1 MAGVSE
7 PRPPGMRVTWLGHAT
22 VLIETPGARVIT
34 DPVLRHRVAHL
45 LRQVPDPAAPGAVDA
60 VLLSHLHHD
69 HFDKPSL
76 RQLASSATT
85 AVLPT
90 GAAHY
95 LDGIPFGAVREVRAG
110 EALQVGDATV
120 RAVPAWH
127 DGRRR
132 PGPGAR
138 EHDTL
143 GFLIGDVW
151 FAGDTDLDDEMGALR
166 GQVDVAL
173 IPIWGWG
180 TSLGPG
186 HLDPEG
192 AARAIARVEP
202 RIAVPIHWG
211 TFLPIGLGR
220 RNPELLTEPP
230 LEFARHMAELAPTTR
245 VETLAPGASLSLE

>member
-1 MAGVSE
+1 MK
-7 PRPPGMRVTWLGHAT
+7 VTWLGHAT
-22 VLIETPGARVIT
+22 VLLETPAVRLIT

-45 LRQVPDPAAPGAVDA
+45 LRRVPDPADPGPVDA

-69 HFDKPSL
+69 HLDKPSL
-76 RQLASSATT
+76 RRLTSPRTT

-90 GAAHY
+90 GAAHH
-95 LDGIPFGAVREVRAG
+95 LGGMPFGAVREVRAG
-110 EALQVGDATV
+110 ERLEIGDVTV

-132 PGPGAR
+132 PGPGAP
-138 EHDTL
+138 EHDAL
-143 GFLIGDVW
+143 GFVIGDVW
-151 FAGDTDLDDEMGALR
+151 FAGDTDIDDGMRALR

-192 AARAIARVEP
+192 AARAIALVEP

-220 RNPELLTEPP
+220 RNAELLIRPP
-230 LEFARHMAELAPTTR
+230 LEFARHMAELAPATR
-245 VETLAPGASLSLE
+245 VETLAPGGSLSL

>member
-1 MAGVSE
+1 V
-7 PRPPGMRVTWLGHAT
+7 V
-22 VLIETPGARVIT
+22 IETPGARVIT

-45 LRQVPDPAAPGAVDA
+45 LRQVPDPPDPGPVDA

-76 RQLASSATT
+76 RRLASPGTT
-85 AVLPT
+85 AVLPA
-90 GAAHY
+90 GATRH
-95 LDGIPFGAVREVRAG
+95 LGGIPFGAVRELRAG
-110 EALQVGDATV
+110 ESTRLGDVTV
-120 RAVPAWH
+120 HAVPAWH

-132 PGPGAR
+132 PGPGALAY
-138 EHDTL
+138 DTL

-151 FAGDTDLDDEMGALR
+151 FAGDTDIDEGMRALR
-166 GQVDVAL
+166 GSVDVAL

-192 AARAIARVEP
+192 AARAIALVAP

-211 TFLPIGLGR
+211 TFLPAGLGR
-220 RNPELLTEPP
+220 RNAALLSDPP
-230 LEFARHMAELAPTTR
+230 RAFARHVAELAPATR
-245 VETLAPGASLSLE
+245 VVTLAPGGSLSP

>member
-1 MAGVSE
+1 VK
-7 PRPPGMRVTWLGHAT
+7 VTWLGHAT
-22 VLIETPGARVIT
+22 VLIETPRMRLIT

-45 LRQVPDPAAPGAVDA
+45 LRQVPDPAEPGPVDA

-76 RQLASSATT
+76 RQLATPETT
-85 AVLPT
+85 VLLPT
-90 GAAHY
+90 GAGHY
-95 LDGIPFGAVREVRAG
+95 LGGIPFGTVLEVREG
-110 EALQVGDATV
+110 ETHTFGDVVV

-132 PGPGAR
+132 PGPGVV

-143 GFLIGDVW
+143 GYLIGDIW
-151 FAGDTDLDDEMGALR
+151 FAGDTDIDDGMRALR

-192 AARAIARVEP
+192 AARAIALVAP

-220 RNPELLTEPP
+220 RNPGLLKDPP
-230 LEFARHMAELAPTTR
+230 LEFARHMAELAPATR
-245 VETLAPGASLSLE
+245 VETLAPGESLVL